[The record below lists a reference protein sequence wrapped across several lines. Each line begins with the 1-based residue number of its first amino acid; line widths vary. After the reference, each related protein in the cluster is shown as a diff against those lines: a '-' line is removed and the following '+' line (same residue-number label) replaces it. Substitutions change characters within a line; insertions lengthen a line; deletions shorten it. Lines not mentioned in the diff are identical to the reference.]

1 MLQRCPL
8 KSDETYLR
16 CGEISIVTQ
25 QTCVVFTPCYILH
38 KLMILL
44 VEDEVITRYAFAQIL
59 RFEGHDVMEAADGVE
74 ALRLLDEHNFDIMI
88 TDLVMPR
95 VDGFA
100 LVAET
105 RLKWPNVRI
114 VLMSGYV
121 AEYAAAALDGSTE
134 FLPKPI
140 EPTVLVATVRRL
152 LPTSD

>member
-1 MLQRCPL
+1 
-8 KSDETYLR
+8 
-16 CGEISIVTQ
+16 
-25 QTCVVFTPCYILH
+25 
-38 KLMILL
+38 MILL

-74 ALRLLDEHNFDIMI
+74 ALRLLDGHHFDIMI

-95 VDGFA
+95 LDGFG

-121 AEYAAAALDGSTE
+121 AEYAVAVLDGSTE

-140 EPTVLVATVRRL
+140 DPTVLIATVRRL

>member
-1 MLQRCPL
+1 MPGIYAALY
-8 KSDETYLR
+8 T
-16 CGEISIVTQ
+16 V
-25 QTCVVFTPCYILH
+25 

-44 VEDEVITRYAFAQIL
+44 VEDEAITRYAFAQIL
-59 RFEGHDVMEAADGVE
+59 RFEGYDVMEAADGVD
-74 ALRLLDEHNFDIMI
+74 ALSLLDKHHFDMMI

-95 VDGFA
+95 LDGFA

-121 AEYAAAALDGSTE
+121 AEYAATVLDGSTE

-140 EPTVLVATVRRL
+140 DPTALIATVRRL
-152 LPTSD
+152 LPTSH

>member
-1 MLQRCPL
+1 M
-8 KSDETYLR
+8 
-16 CGEISIVTQ
+16 
-25 QTCVVFTPCYILH
+25 PCYILD
-38 KLMILL
+38 KFMILL

-59 RFEGHDVMEAADGVE
+59 RFEGHDVMEAADGFE
-74 ALRLLDEHNFDIMI
+74 ALRLLDEHHFDIMI

-95 VDGFA
+95 LDGFA

-121 AEYAAAALDGSTE
+121 AEYAAPVLDGSTE

-140 EPTVLVATVRRL
+140 DPKLLVATVRRL
-152 LPTSD
+152 LPASD